1 MFIVFIALFLHPRD
15 SSGHQVVVMVNPEDG
30 IPPWMVKIAMKIRTM
45 NMMVKTMIVMLIVIT
60 SMVMTM
66 VVMMM
71 E

>member
-1 MFIVFIALFLHPRD
+1 MPKPMMK
-15 SSGHQVVVMVNPEDG
+15 VMVNPEDG
-30 IPPWMVKIAMKIRTM
+30 IPPWMAKIAMKIRTM
-45 NMMVKTMIVMLIVIT
+45 NMMVKTMIVMLIVIK

>member
-1 MFIVFIALFLHPRD
+1 MPKPMMK
-15 SSGHQVVVMVNPEDG
+15 VMVNPEDG
-30 IPPWMVKIAMKIRTM
+30 IPPWMVNIAMKIRTM
-45 NMMVKTMIVMLIVIT
+45 NMMVKTVIVMLIVIT